1 MCRRLV
7 SQKGGQ
13 RREATA
19 AMCTHD
25 TRHDTIYRAV
35 ALELLL
41 CVCESWTAPQRQR
54 GCGGNTPHTRSVEIP
69 HTTTKFEVG
78 LSESPTELFKKTRL
92 SDSAP
97 ACVCSPPPPAPTWP
111 GGVRYE
117 RLNE

>member
-69 HTTTKFEVG
+69 HTTKFEVG
-78 LSESPTELFKKTRL
+78 LSESPTALF
-92 SDSAP
+92 
-97 ACVCSPPPPAPTWP
+97 
-111 GGVRYE
+111 
-117 RLNE
+117 